1 MKVVTPVQMREIDSY
16 TINKVGIPGIV
27 LMENAAVRVTDEI
40 LKDYGSLVN
49 KNIVLLAGKGNN
61 GGDAFAIARHLCNKG
76 ANTVVFILA
85 AKKDIS
91 GDARINLD
99 ILENMGVE
107 TVEVLEGNDLT
118 DMEKGLRGPTL
129 WWTVFSVRA

>member
-1 MKVVTPVQMREIDSY
+1 
-16 TINKVGIPGIV
+16 
-27 LMENAAVRVTDEI
+27 MENAAVRVTDEI

-107 TVEVLEGNDLT
+107 TVEVLEGND
-118 DMEKGLRGPTL
+118 
-129 WWTVFSVRA
+129 

>member
-76 ANTVVFILA
+76 QIRLFLYWQL
-85 AKKDIS
+85 KKIFQ
-91 GDARINLD
+91 
-99 ILENMGVE
+99 V
-107 TVEVLEGNDLT
+107 T
-118 DMEKGLRGPTL
+118 RG
-129 WWTVFSVRA
+129 

>member
-61 GGDAFAIARHLCNKG
+61 GGMPLQLQGIFVIKG
-76 ANTVVFILA
+76 KYGCFYTG
-85 AKKDIS
+85 S
-91 GDARINLD
+91 
-99 ILENMGVE
+99 
-107 TVEVLEGNDLT
+107 
-118 DMEKGLRGPTL
+118 
-129 WWTVFSVRA
+129 

>member
-1 MKVVTPVQMREIDSY
+1 
-16 TINKVGIPGIV
+16 
-27 LMENAAVRVTDEI
+27 
-40 LKDYGSLVN
+40 
-49 KNIVLLAGKGNN
+49 LAGKGNN

-107 TVEVLEGNDLT
+107 TVEVWKA
-118 DMEKGLRGPTL
+118 MI
-129 WWTVFSVRA
+129 

>member
-76 ANTVVFILA
+76 ANTVVLYWQLKRYF
-85 AKKDIS
+85 
-91 GDARINLD
+91 R
-99 ILENMGVE
+99 
-107 TVEVLEGNDLT
+107 
-118 DMEKGLRGPTL
+118 
-129 WWTVFSVRA
+129 